1 MVWLI
6 ITPMRW
12 GFRKDLPNWFL
23 CSGTMRFPDPMC
35 LFPIPTAFPRPNSWK
50 KPFSAPHPVPLFE
63 LGRCAEPC
71 VLMPAPI
78 PSACFSIRS
87 SLFNF
92 HFPKSPQ
99 GLFFILH
106 MDVNVLTMYFFCFGS
121 MPVSFIGTEK
131 KPLAGFLGKLTVRR
145 PYAIIKQNKLG
156 GFDMSFQ
163 LETPRLLL
171 RETTPDDYIHP

>member
-23 CSGTMRFPDPMC
+23 CSGTMRFPAPMC

-71 VLMPAPI
+71 VPMPAPI

-92 HFPKSPQ
+92 HFSKESTRA
-99 GLFFILH
+99 LFYSAYGCQRF
-106 MDVNVLTMYFFCFGS
+106 DNVFFCFGS

-131 KPLAGFLGKLTVRR
+131 
-145 PYAIIKQNKLG
+145 N
-156 GFDMSFQ
+156 
-163 LETPRLLL
+163 RL
-171 RETTPDDYIHP
+171 RDSSAN

>member
-50 KPFSAPHPVPLFE
+50 EPFSAPHPVPLFE

-71 VLMPAPI
+71 VPMPAPI

-106 MDVNVLTMYFFCFGS
+106 MDVNVLTMYFSVLDPCRS
-121 MPVSFIGTEK
+121 PLLELK
-131 KPLAGFLGKLTVRR
+131 KTACGIPRQIDSKAPLCYHQTK
-145 PYAIIKQNKLG
+145 
-156 GFDMSFQ
+156 
-163 LETPRLLL
+163 
-171 RETTPDDYIHP
+171 